1 MSILNVSQMS
11 AKQLLAYYQAKVD
24 EEAREAKAN
33 GKLVCWSASVA
44 PPEMCVAM
52 DIAMVYPETHAA
64 GIGAKKGALDMLD
77 VADRKGYSV
86 DCCSYGRVNIGY
98 MELLKEEAM
107 TGNTPEALANSPASR
122 VPLPDLVITCNNI
135 CNTLLKWYENLA
147 AELNIPCIVID
158 VPYNHTMPV
167 PEYSK
172 EYIADQFRNAISQ
185 LEVICGRP
193 FDYEKFHQVRQQTQR
208 SITQWNRIASMSHHS
223 PSPLNGFDL
232 FNYMALV
239 VCARSKDYSEIT
251 FKKFAD
257 ELEEKYKKGESA
269 FKGAERKRVTW
280 EGIAVWP
287 YLGHTFKSLKNQGTI
302 MTGSAYP
309 GIWDLTYDAEDES
322 LHSMAEAYTRTY
334 INTCIENK
342 EEALCNIE
350 ADGQCDGILYHL
362 NRSCKLMSFLNVETA
377 ELIQQKN
384 GLPYVSFDGDQTDPR
399 NFAPAQYDT
408 RVQALDEMM
417 EEKFS
422 REGQSGRG
430 ER

>member
-1 MSILNVSQMS
+1 MSEKMPSQMK
-11 AKQLLAYYQAKVD
+11 AKELLAYYQAKLD
-24 EEAREAKAN
+24 EEARQAKAN

-64 GIGAKKGALDMLD
+64 GIGARKGALDMLD
-77 VADRKGYSV
+77 VADRLGYSV

-107 TGNTPEALANSPASR
+107 SGKTPEALANSPAAR

-158 VPYNHTMPV
+158 VPFNHTMPV
-167 PEYSK
+167 SEESK

-208 SITQWNRIASMSHHS
+208 SIAQWNRIAAMSQYK

-239 VCARSKDYSEIT
+239 VCARSRDYAEIT

-257 ELEEKYKKGESA
+257 ELEELYKQGGSA
-269 FKGAERKRVTW
+269 FKGAEQNRVTW

-287 YLGHTFKSLKNQGTI
+287 YLGQTFKALKNQGSI

-309 GIWDLTYDAEDES
+309 NMWDLSYDAEDES

-334 INTCIENK
+334 INTCLENK
-342 EEALCNIE
+342 VNVLLKIMEK
-350 ADGQCDGILYHL
+350 GQCDGVLYHL

-377 ELIQQKN
+377 ELIQEKN

-399 NFAPAQYDT
+399 NFAPAQYET
-408 RVQALDEMM
+408 RVQALGEMM
-417 EEKFS
+417 DQAQQT
-422 REGQSGRG
+422 GQ
-430 ER
+430 E

>member
-1 MSILNVSQMS
+1 MSVKQPSQMS
-11 AKQLLAYYQAKVD
+11 AKELLAYYQAKLD
-24 EEAREAKAN
+24 EEARQAKAS
-33 GKLVCWSASVA
+33 GKLVFWSALVA
-44 PPEMCVAM
+44 PPELCVAM

-64 GIGAKKGALDMLD
+64 GIGARKGALDMLE
-77 VADRKGYSV
+77 VADRLGYSV

-107 TGNTPEALANSPASR
+107 TGKTPEALANSPAAR

-158 VPYNHTMPV
+158 VPFNHTMPV
-167 PEYSK
+167 SEESK
-172 EYIADQFRNAISQ
+172 AYIADQFRNAISQ

-193 FDYEKFHQVRQQTQR
+193 FDYEKFHAVRQQTQR
-208 SITQWNRIASMSHHS
+208 SIAQWNRIAAMSQYK

-239 VCARSKDYSEIT
+239 VCARSRDYAEIT
-251 FKKFAD
+251 FRKFAD

-269 FKGAERKRVTW
+269 FKGAEKNRVTW

-287 YLGHTFKSLKNQGTI
+287 YLGHTFKSLKNQGSI

-309 GIWDLTYDAEDES
+309 NIWDLTYDAEDES

-334 INTCIENK
+334 INTCLDNK
-342 EEALCNIE
+342 VKVLRGIM
-350 ADGQCDGILYHL
+350 DRGKCDGVVYHL

-377 ELIQQKN
+377 ELIQQAN

-408 RVQALDEMM
+408 RVEALGEMM
-417 EEKFS
+417 D
-422 REGQSGRG
+422 QAAQTAG
-430 ER
+430 E

>member
-1 MSILNVSQMS
+1 MSEKAISQMA
-11 AKQLLAYYQAKVD
+11 AKEMLAYYQAKLD
-24 EEAREAKAN
+24 EEAREAKAK

-52 DIAMVYPETHAA
+52 DVAMVYPETHAA
-64 GIGAKKGALDMLD
+64 GIGARKGSLDMLE
-77 VADRKGYSV
+77 VADRDGYSV
-86 DCCSYGRVNIGY
+86 DCCSYGRVNMGY
-98 MELLKEEAM
+98 MKLLKEEAI
-107 TGNTPEALANSPASR
+107 TGKTPEALANSPAAR
-122 VPLPDLVITCNNI
+122 VPLPDFVLTCNNI

-158 VPYNHTMPV
+158 VPFNHTMPI

-193 FDYEKFHQVRQQTQR
+193 FDYQKFHEVRQQTQR
-208 SITQWNRIASMSHHS
+208 SIVQWNRIASMSQYK

-239 VCARSKDYSEIT
+239 VCARSRSYAEAT
-251 FKKFAD
+251 FRKFAD
-257 ELEEKYKKGESA
+257 ELEEKNKKGEYA
-269 FKGAERKRVTW
+269 FKGAEQNRITW

-287 YLGHTFKSLKNQGTI
+287 YLGHTFKSLKSMGTI

-309 GIWDLTYDAEDES
+309 NMWDLTYDAEDES

-334 INTCIENK
+334 INTCLDNK
-342 EEALCNIE
+342 VNVLLGIMEK
-350 ADGQCDGILYHL
+350 GQCDGVLYHL

-377 ELIQQKN
+377 EKIYEKN
-384 GLPYVSFDGDQTDPR
+384 GLPYASFDGDQTDPR

-408 RVQALDEMM
+408 RIQTLGEMM
-417 EEKFS
+417 TKKS
-422 REGQSGRG
+422 SAADG
-430 ER
+430 E

>member
-1 MSILNVSQMS
+1 MSVKQLSQMS
-11 AKQLLAYYQAKVD
+11 AKELLAYYQAKLD
-24 EEAREAKAN
+24 EEARQAKAN

-44 PPEMCVAM
+44 PPELCVAM
-52 DIAMVYPETHAA
+52 AIAMVYPETHAA
-64 GIGAKKGALDMLD
+64 GIGARKGALDMLE
-77 VADRKGYSV
+77 VADRLGYNV

-107 TGNTPEALANSPASR
+107 TGKTPEVLANSPAAR

-147 AELNIPCIVID
+147 AELDIPCIIID
-158 VPYNHTMPV
+158 VPFNHTMPV
-167 PEYSK
+167 SEESK
-172 EYIADQFRNAISQ
+172 AYIADQFRNAISQ

-193 FDYEKFHQVRQQTQR
+193 FDYEKFHAVRQQTQR
-208 SITQWNRIASMSHHS
+208 SIAQWNRIATMSQYK

-239 VCARSKDYSEIT
+239 VCARSRDYAEIT
-251 FKKFAD
+251 FRKFAD

-269 FKGAERKRVTW
+269 FKGAEKNRVAW

-287 YLGHTFKSLKNQGTI
+287 YLGHTFKTLKNQGSI

-309 GIWDLTYDAEDES
+309 NIWDLTYDAEDET

-334 INTCIENK
+334 IHTCLDNK
-342 EEALCNIE
+342 VKVLRGIM
-350 ADGQCDGILYHL
+350 DRGKCDGVVYHL

-377 ELIQQKN
+377 ELIQQAN

-408 RVQALDEMM
+408 RVEALGEMM
-417 EEKFS
+417 D
-422 REGQSGRG
+422 QAAQTAG
-430 ER
+430 E

>member
-1 MSILNVSQMS
+1 MSVKQLSQMS
-11 AKQLLAYYQAKVD
+11 AKELLAYYQAKLD
-24 EEAREAKAN
+24 EEARQAKAN

-44 PPEMCVAM
+44 PPELCVAM

-64 GIGAKKGALDMLD
+64 GIGARKGALDMLE
-77 VADRKGYSV
+77 VADRLGYNV

-107 TGNTPEALANSPASR
+107 TGKTPEVLANSPAAR

-147 AELNIPCIVID
+147 AELDIPCIIID
-158 VPYNHTMPV
+158 VPFNHTMPV
-167 PEYSK
+167 SEESK
-172 EYIADQFRNAISQ
+172 AYIADQFRNAISQ

-193 FDYEKFHQVRQQTQR
+193 FDYEKFHAVRQQTQR
-208 SITQWNRIASMSHHS
+208 SIAQWNRIATMSQYK

-239 VCARSKDYSEIT
+239 VCARSRDYAEIT
-251 FKKFAD
+251 FRKFAD

-269 FKGAERKRVTW
+269 FKGAEKNRVAW

-287 YLGHTFKSLKNQGTI
+287 YLGHTFKSLKNQGSI

-309 GIWDLTYDAEDES
+309 NIWDLTYDAEDES

-334 INTCIENK
+334 INTCLDNK
-342 EEALCNIE
+342 VKVLRGIM
-350 ADGQCDGILYHL
+350 DRGKCDGVVYHL

-377 ELIQQKN
+377 ELIQQAN

-408 RVQALDEMM
+408 RVEALGEMM
-417 EEKFS
+417 D
-422 REGQSGRG
+422 QAAQTAG
-430 ER
+430 E

>member
-1 MSILNVSQMS
+1 MSVKQLSQMS
-11 AKQLLAYYQAKVD
+11 AKELLAYYQAKLD
-24 EEAREAKAN
+24 EEARQAKAN

-44 PPEMCVAM
+44 PPELCVAM

-64 GIGAKKGALDMLD
+64 GIGARKGALDMLE
-77 VADRKGYSV
+77 VADRLGYNV

-107 TGNTPEALANSPASR
+107 TGKTPEVLANSPAAR

-158 VPYNHTMPV
+158 VPFNHTMPV
-167 PEYSK
+167 SEHAK
-172 EYIADQFRNAISQ
+172 EYIADEFRNAISQ

-208 SITQWNRIASMSHHS
+208 SIAQWNRIASMSQYK

-239 VCARSKDYSEIT
+239 VCARSRDYAEIT
-251 FKKFAD
+251 FRKFAD

-269 FKGAERKRVTW
+269 FKGAEKNRVAW

-287 YLGHTFKSLKNQGTI
+287 YLGHTFKTLKNQGSI

-309 GIWDLTYDAEDES
+309 NIWDLTYDADDET
-322 LHSMAEAYTRTY
+322 LHSTTETYTRTY
-334 INTCIENK
+334 INTCLDNK
-342 EEALCNIE
+342 VKVLRGIM
-350 ADGQCDGILYHL
+350 DRGKCDGVVYHL

-377 ELIQQKN
+377 ELIQQAN

-408 RVQALDEMM
+408 RVQALGEMM
-417 EEKFS
+417 E
-422 REGQSGRG
+422 QAAQTAG
-430 ER
+430 E

>member
-1 MSILNVSQMS
+1 MSVKQLSQMS
-11 AKQLLAYYQAKVD
+11 AKELLAYYQAKLD
-24 EEAREAKAN
+24 EEARQAKAN

-44 PPEMCVAM
+44 PPELCVAM

-64 GIGAKKGALDMLD
+64 GIGARKGALDMLE
-77 VADRKGYSV
+77 VADRLGYNG

-107 TGNTPEALANSPASR
+107 TGKTPEVLANSPAAR

-147 AELNIPCIVID
+147 AELDIPCIIID
-158 VPYNHTMPV
+158 VPFNHTMPV
-167 PEYSK
+167 SEESK
-172 EYIADQFRNAISQ
+172 AYIADQFRNAISQ

-193 FDYEKFHQVRQQTQR
+193 FDYEKFHAVRQQTQR
-208 SITQWNRIASMSHHS
+208 SIAQWNRIATMSQYK

-239 VCARSKDYSEIT
+239 VCARSRDYAEIT
-251 FKKFAD
+251 FRKFAD

-269 FKGAERKRVTW
+269 FKGAEKNRVAW

-287 YLGHTFKSLKNQGTI
+287 YLGHTFKTLKNQGSI

-309 GIWDLTYDAEDES
+309 NIWDLTYDAEDET

-334 INTCIENK
+334 INTCLDNK
-342 EEALCNIE
+342 VKVLRGIM
-350 ADGQCDGILYHL
+350 DRGKCDGVVYHL

-377 ELIQQKN
+377 EKVQEAN

-408 RVQALDEMM
+408 RVQALGEMM
-417 EEKFS
+417 D
-422 REGQSGRG
+422 QAAQTAG
-430 ER
+430 E

>member
-1 MSILNVSQMS
+1 MSEKAISQMT
-11 AKQLLAYYQAKVD
+11 AKELLAYYQAKLD
-24 EEAREAKAN
+24 EEARQAKAN

-64 GIGAKKGALDMLD
+64 GIGARKGSLDMLE
-77 VADRKGYSV
+77 VADRDGYSV
-86 DCCSYGRVNIGY
+86 DCCSYGRVNMGY
-98 MELLKEEAM
+98 MKLLKEEAV
-107 TGNTPEALANSPASR
+107 TGKTPEALANSPAAR

-193 FDYEKFHQVRQQTQR
+193 FDYEKFHAVRQQTQR
-208 SITQWNRIASMSHHS
+208 SIAQWNRIASMSRFK

-239 VCARSKDYSEIT
+239 VCARSRDYAEIT
-251 FKKFAD
+251 FRKFAD
-257 ELEEKYKKGESA
+257 ELEEKYKKGEYA
-269 FKGAERKRVTW
+269 FKGAEQDRITW

-287 YLGHTFKSLKNQGTI
+287 YLGHTFKSLKNMGTI

-309 GIWDLTYDAEDES
+309 NMWDLTYDAEDES

-334 INTCIENK
+334 INTCLENK
-342 EEALCNIE
+342 VNVLLGIMEKSQS
-350 ADGQCDGILYHL
+350 DGVLYHL

-377 ELIQQKN
+377 ELIYEKN
-384 GLPYVSFDGDQTDPR
+384 GLPYASFDGDQTDPQ

-408 RVQALDEMM
+408 RVQTLGEMM
-417 EEKFS
+417 KKRSSAADAE
-422 REGQSGRG
+422 
-430 ER
+430 

>member
-1 MSILNVSQMS
+1 MSEKMPQEMS
-11 AKQLLAYYQAKVD
+11 SKELLAYYQAKLD
-24 EEAREAKAN
+24 EEARQAKAN
-33 GKLVCWSASVA
+33 GKLVCRSASVA

-64 GIGAKKGALDMLD
+64 GIGARKGAMDMLE
-77 VADRKGYSV
+77 VADRMGYSV
-86 DCCSYGRVNIGY
+86 DCCSYGRVNMGY
-98 MELLKEEAM
+98 MELLKQEAM
-107 TGNTPEALANSPASR
+107 TGKTPEVLANSPAAR

-158 VPYNHTMPV
+158 VPFNHTMPV
-167 PEYSK
+167 SEHAK
-172 EYIADQFRNAISQ
+172 EYIADEFRNAISQ

-193 FDYEKFHQVRQQTQR
+193 FDYEKFHQVRRQTQR
-208 SITQWNRIASMSHHS
+208 SIAQWNRIAAMSRYK

-239 VCARSKDYSEIT
+239 VCARSRDYAEIT

-257 ELEEKYKKGESA
+257 ELEEKYKKGEFA
-269 FKGAERKRVTW
+269 FKGAEKNRVTW

-287 YLGHTFKSLKNQGTI
+287 YLGHTFKSLKNHGTI

-309 GIWDLTYDAEDES
+309 NMWDLSYDAEDES
-322 LHSMAEAYTRTY
+322 LHSMSEAYTRTY
-334 INTCIENK
+334 INTCLDNK
-342 EEALCNIE
+342 VAVLRRIMEQ
-350 ADGQCDGILYHL
+350 GQCDGVVYHL

-377 ELIQQKN
+377 EKIQAQN

-408 RVQALDEMM
+408 RVQALGEMM
-417 EEKFS
+417 ES
-422 REGQSGRG
+422 AAGGQA
-430 ER
+430 

>member
-1 MSILNVSQMS
+1 MSEKPVQERT
-11 AKQLLAYYQAKVD
+11 AKELLAYYQAKLD
-24 EEAREAKAN
+24 EEARQAKAN

-64 GIGAKKGALDMLD
+64 GIGARKGAMDMLE
-77 VADRKGYSV
+77 VADRMGYSV
-86 DCCSYGRVNIGY
+86 DCCSYGRVNMGY
-98 MELLKEEAM
+98 MELLKEEAV
-107 TGNTPEALANSPASR
+107 TGKTPEALANSPAAR

-158 VPYNHTMPV
+158 VPFNHTMPV
-167 PEYSK
+167 SDHAK
-172 EYIADQFRNAISQ
+172 AYIADEFRHAISQ

-193 FDYEKFHQVRQQTQR
+193 FDYEKFHQVRRQTQR
-208 SITQWNRIASMSHHS
+208 SIEQWNRIAAMSRYK

-239 VCARSKDYSEIT
+239 VCARSRDYAEIT

-257 ELEEKYKKGESA
+257 ELEEKYQKGESA
-269 FKGAERKRVTW
+269 FQGAEKNRVTW

-287 YLGHTFKSLKNQGTI
+287 YLGHTFKTLKNQGTI

-309 GIWDLTYDAEDES
+309 NMWDLTYDAEDES
-322 LHSMAEAYTRTY
+322 LWSMAEAYTRTY
-334 INTCIENK
+334 INTCLENK
-342 EEALCNIE
+342 VAVLRRIMEEGA
-350 ADGQCDGILYHL
+350 CDGVLYHH
-362 NRSCKLMSFLNVETA
+362 NRSCNLMSILNEETA
-377 ELIQQKN
+377 ERIQEET

-408 RVQALDEMM
+408 RVQALGEMM
-417 EEKFS
+417 EQAADGD
-422 REGQSGRG
+422 RV
-430 ER
+430 

>member
-1 MSILNVSQMS
+1 MSVKQPSQMS
-11 AKQLLAYYQAKVD
+11 AKELLAYYQAKLD
-24 EEAREAKAN
+24 EEARQAKAN

-44 PPEMCVAM
+44 PPELCVAM

-64 GIGAKKGALDMLD
+64 GIGARKGALDMLE
-77 VADRKGYSV
+77 VADRLGYNV

-107 TGNTPEALANSPASR
+107 TGKTPEVLANSPAAR

-147 AELNIPCIVID
+147 AELDIPCIIID
-158 VPYNHTMPV
+158 VPFNHTMPV
-167 PEYSK
+167 SEESK
-172 EYIADQFRNAISQ
+172 AYIADQFRNAISQ

-193 FDYEKFHQVRQQTQR
+193 FDYEKFHAVRQQTQR
-208 SITQWNRIASMSHHS
+208 SIAQWNRIATMSQYK

-239 VCARSKDYSEIT
+239 VCARSRDYAEIT
-251 FKKFAD
+251 FRKFAD

-269 FKGAERKRVTW
+269 FKGAEKNRVAW

-287 YLGHTFKSLKNQGTI
+287 YLGHTFKTLKNQGSI

-309 GIWDLTYDAEDES
+309 NIWDLTYDAEDET

-334 INTCIENK
+334 INTCLDNK
-342 EEALCNIE
+342 VKVLRGIMER
-350 ADGQCDGILYHL
+350 GKCDGVVYHL
-362 NRSCKLMSFLNVETA
+362 IRSCKLKSFLNVETA
-377 ELIQQKN
+377 ELIQQAN

-408 RVQALDEMM
+408 RVEALGEMM
-417 EEKFS
+417 D
-422 REGQSGRG
+422 QAAQTAG
-430 ER
+430 E

>member
-1 MSILNVSQMS
+1 MSVKQPSQMS
-11 AKQLLAYYQAKVD
+11 AKELLAYYQAKLD
-24 EEAREAKAN
+24 EEARQAKAS

-44 PPEMCVAM
+44 PPELCVAM

-64 GIGAKKGALDMLD
+64 GIGARKGALDMLE
-77 VADRKGYSV
+77 VADRLGYSV

-107 TGNTPEALANSPASR
+107 TGKTPEALANSPAAR

-158 VPYNHTMPV
+158 VPFNHTMPV
-167 PEYSK
+167 SEESK
-172 EYIADQFRNAISQ
+172 AYIADQFRNAISQ

-193 FDYEKFHQVRQQTQR
+193 FDYEKFHAVRQQTQR
-208 SITQWNRIASMSHHS
+208 SIAQWNRIAAMSQYK

-239 VCARSKDYSEIT
+239 VCARSRDYAEIT
-251 FKKFAD
+251 FRKFAD

-269 FKGAERKRVTW
+269 FKGAEKNRVTW

-287 YLGHTFKSLKNQGTI
+287 YLGHTFKSLKNQGSI

-309 GIWDLTYDAEDES
+309 NIWDLTYDAEDES

-334 INTCIENK
+334 INTCLDNK
-342 EEALCNIE
+342 VKVLRGIMER
-350 ADGQCDGILYHL
+350 GKCDGVVYHL

-377 ELIQQKN
+377 EKVQEAN

-408 RVQALDEMM
+408 RVQALGEMM
-417 EEKFS
+417 D
-422 REGQSGRG
+422 QAAQTAG
-430 ER
+430 E

>member
-1 MSILNVSQMS
+1 MSVKQLSQMS
-11 AKQLLAYYQAKVD
+11 AKELLAYYQAKLD
-24 EEAREAKAN
+24 EEARQAKAN

-44 PPEMCVAM
+44 PPELCVAM

-64 GIGAKKGALDMLD
+64 GIGARKGALDMLE
-77 VADRKGYSV
+77 VADRLGYNV

-107 TGNTPEALANSPASR
+107 TGKTPEVLANSPAAR

-147 AELNIPCIVID
+147 AELDIPCIIID
-158 VPYNHTMPV
+158 VPFNHTMPV
-167 PEYSK
+167 SEESK
-172 EYIADQFRNAISQ
+172 AYIADQFRNAISQ

-193 FDYEKFHQVRQQTQR
+193 FDYEKFHAVRQQTQR
-208 SITQWNRIASMSHHS
+208 SIAQWNRIATMSQYK

-239 VCARSKDYSEIT
+239 VCARSRDYAEIT
-251 FKKFAD
+251 FRKFAD

-269 FKGAERKRVTW
+269 FKGAEKNRVAW

-287 YLGHTFKSLKNQGTI
+287 YLGHTFKTLKNQGSI

-309 GIWDLTYDAEDES
+309 NIWDLTYDAEDET

-334 INTCIENK
+334 INTCLDNK
-342 EEALCNIE
+342 VKVLRGIM
-350 ADGQCDGILYHL
+350 DRGKCDGVVYHL

-377 ELIQQKN
+377 ELIQQAN

-408 RVQALDEMM
+408 RVEALGEMM
-417 EEKFS
+417 D
-422 REGQSGRG
+422 QAAQTAG
-430 ER
+430 E

>member
-1 MSILNVSQMS
+1 MSEKPVQERT
-11 AKQLLAYYQAKVD
+11 AKELLAYYQAKLD
-24 EEAREAKAN
+24 EEARQAKAN

-64 GIGAKKGALDMLD
+64 GIGARKGAMDMLE
-77 VADRKGYSV
+77 VADRMGYSV
-86 DCCSYGRVNIGY
+86 DCCSYGRVNMGY

-107 TGNTPEALANSPASR
+107 TGKTPEALANSPAAR

-158 VPYNHTMPV
+158 VPFNHTMPV
-167 PEYSK
+167 SEHAK
-172 EYIADQFRNAISQ
+172 EYISD
-185 LEVICGRP
+185 EVR
-193 FDYEKFHQVRQQTQR
+193 RQTQR
-208 SITQWNRIASMSHHS
+208 SIAQWNRIAAMSRYK

-239 VCARSKDYSEIT
+239 VCARSRDYAEIT

-257 ELEEKYKKGESA
+257 ELEEKYQKGESA
-269 FKGAERKRVTW
+269 FQGAEKNRVTW

-287 YLGHTFKSLKNQGTI
+287 YLGHTFKTLKNQGTI

-309 GIWDLTYDAEDES
+309 NMWDLTYDAEDES
-322 LHSMAEAYTRTY
+322 LWSMAEAYTRTY
-334 INTCIENK
+334 INTCLENK
-342 EEALCNIE
+342 VAVLRRIMEEGA
-350 ADGQCDGILYHL
+350 CDGVLYHL

-377 ELIQQKN
+377 ERIQEKN

-408 RVQALDEMM
+408 RVQALGEMM
-417 EEKFS
+417 EQAAGGD
-422 REGQSGRG
+422 RV
-430 ER
+430 

>member
-64 GIGAKKGALDMLD
+64 GIGAKKGSLDLLE

-107 TGNTPEALANSPASR
+107 TGKTPEALANSPASR

-147 AELNIPCIVID
+147 AELDIPCIVID
-158 VPYNHTMPV
+158 VPFNHTMPV
-167 PEYSK
+167 SDYAK
-172 EYIADQFRNAISQ
+172 EYISDQFRNAISQ

-193 FDYEKFHQVRQQTQR
+193 FDYDKFRAARQQTQR
-208 SITQWNRIASMSHHS
+208 SIEQWNRVASMSRFR

-239 VCARSKDYSEIT
+239 VCARSLPYSEIT
-251 FKKFAD
+251 FRKFAD
-257 ELEEKYKKGESA
+257 ELEEMQKTGGSA
-269 FKGAERKRVTW
+269 FKGAEQKRVTW

-287 YLGHTFKSLKNQGTI
+287 YLGHTFKGLKNQGTI

-309 GIWDLTYDAEDES
+309 NLWDLSYDADDES
-322 LHSMAEAYTRTY
+322 LYSMAEAYTRTY
-334 INTCIENK
+334 INTCLDNK
-342 EEALCNIE
+342 VNTLLGIMER
-350 ADGQCDGILYHL
+350 GQCDGVVYHL

-377 ELIQQKN
+377 ERIQQKN

-399 NFAPAQYDT
+399 NFAPAQFDT
-408 RVQALDEMM
+408 RIQALGEMM
-417 EEKFS
+417 AQQDSEEK
-422 REGQSGRG
+422 G
-430 ER
+430 ETVHG